1 MARKR
6 QLVLMKSRPPTHP
19 AKAGGEMEPLG
30 SPEEVLAA
38 LSRFNTAPDG
48 SPGAAVGTLTLY
60 GPGMM
65 VLMATTQPKVLQL
78 MANLTD
84 EEIAM
89 PVLMRAC
96 KSLGW
101 AMMDMESGRSFG

>member
-6 QLVLMKSRPPTHP
+6 QLVLMKSRPASDKGAP
-19 AKAGGEMEPLG
+19 EMEPLG
-30 SPEEVLAA
+30 SPEEVLKA

-48 SPGAAVGTLTLY
+48 SPGSAVGTQTLY

-65 VLMATTQPKVLQL
+65 ILMATTQPKVLQL
-78 MANLTD
+78 MATLTD
-84 EEIAM
+84 EEIAL

-101 AMMDMESGRSFG
+101 AMTDMESGRSFG